1 MLKYPDIVAVYKTS
15 DRANAKKFM
24 KIFKNTLIVKV
35 LDSRSRAIPKGAKI
49 VDLGV
54 GKDFKK
60 KWKAKHK
67 IYTLTK

>member
-1 MLKYPDIVAVYKTS
+1 MIKYPDIVAVYKTS
-15 DRANAKKFM
+15 NRANAKKFM
-24 KIFKNTLIVKV
+24 KIFKNTLIDKV

-54 GKDFKK
+54 GKGFKK
-60 KWKAKHK
+60 KWKQKHK

>member
-1 MLKYPDIVAVYKTS
+1 MIKYPDIVAVYKIS

-24 KIFKNTLIVKV
+24 KIFKNTLIDKV
-35 LDSRSRAIPKGAKI
+35 IDNKSRSIPKGAKI

>member
-1 MLKYPDIVAVYKTS
+1 MIRYPDIVAVYKIS

-24 KIFKNTLIVKV
+24 KVFKNTLIDKV

-60 KWKAKHK
+60 KWKQKHK
-67 IYTLTK
+67 IYTITK

>member
-1 MLKYPDIVAVYKTS
+1 MIKYPDIVAVYKTS

-24 KIFKNTLIVKV
+24 KIFKNNLIDKV

>member
-1 MLKYPDIVAVYKTS
+1 MIKYPDIVAVYKTS
-15 DRANAKKFM
+15 NRANAKKFM
-24 KIFKNTLIVKV
+24 KVFKNTLIDKV
-35 LDSRSRAIPKGAKI
+35 LDSRSRAIPKGATI

-60 KWKAKHK
+60 KWKQKHK

>member
-1 MLKYPDIVAVYKTS
+1 MIKYPDIVAVYKIS

-24 KIFKNTLIVKV
+24 KIFKNTLIDKV
-35 LDSRSRAIPKGAKI
+35 LDSRSKAIPKGAKL